1 MDQREEFTSF
11 DGVVY
16 QGGGLAGFRD
26 VQAIL
31 TLTQLWVVGVRHLLK
46 DLGERMEFGGAL
58 WSDTP
63 EACPHPAA
71 PIDEAVA
78 LAVSRSVTP
87 VNSPANSALALS
99 PVVQP
104 YIDSPQSSQSL
115 DEEPVGVPTPA
126 ARAGVSGTC
135 GSGSVWDSE
144 PSEVTGVIMDSSS
157 TSSMDDLGLSSTETP
172 ESPHEESAPKG
183 KGKAKGK
190 AGPPPLKGKGKGTG
204 TAGSAASPSEAPPQ
218 PPAAPAAPAK
228 GAKGAKGKGKGPPP
242 PPRAPPKGKGKEAP
256 VGKRPSFRVS
266 VSGLKHHVA
275 AFHDLSFADVKLK
288 EEEWTQLHSLFHK
301 EEGRV
306 SGFHIHLFRFG
317 LVKDSRDDVSKD

>member
-1 MDQREEFTSF
+1 MS
-11 DGVVY
+11 
-16 QGGGLAGFRD
+16 
-26 VQAIL
+26 
-31 TLTQLWVVGVRHLLK
+31 
-46 DLGERMEFGGAL
+46 
-58 WSDTP
+58 
-63 EACPHPAA
+63 PAA

-78 LAVSRSVTP
+78 LALSRSVTP
-87 VNSPANSALALS
+87 VNSPANSAALS

-104 YIDSPQSSQSL
+104 YIDSPQSMEEV
-115 DEEPVGVPTPA
+115 DEESESMMTPVTSDGLESQTDPEPQVPETPA
-126 ARAGVSGTC
+126 RAAGVGT
-135 GSGSVWDSE
+135 
-144 PSEVTGVIMDSSS
+144 PTGSSS
-157 TSSMDDLGLSSTETP
+157 KLWLDDLGLSSPETP

-204 TAGSAASPSEAPPQ
+204 TARSAASPSEAPPQ
-218 PPAAPAAPAK
+218 PPAAPAAP
-228 GAKGAKGKGKGPPP
+228 AKGAKGKGKGPPP

-266 VSGLKHHVA
+266 LSGLKHHVA

-317 LVKDSRDDVSKD
+317 LVKDSRDDVSKDWSSFERF